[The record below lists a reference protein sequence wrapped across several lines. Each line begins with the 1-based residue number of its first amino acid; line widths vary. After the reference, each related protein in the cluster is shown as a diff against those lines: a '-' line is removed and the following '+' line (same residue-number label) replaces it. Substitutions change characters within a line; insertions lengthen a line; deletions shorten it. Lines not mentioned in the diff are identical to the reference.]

1 MEGTVVLLHGLG
13 RSSRSMARLEA
24 SIAGAGFETR
34 NLAYRSR
41 CCSIREA
48 AEEVSAQLG
57 DLRIEHPLIGV
68 THSMGGVVMRA
79 LASRFNWRGCVMLGP
94 PNHASGLA
102 ASTSRMRLFRWLMGP
117 ACIELGQELRW
128 PDPPRPCGIIV
139 GTAGMTLDNPPSW
152 LAGLRGVFDHDEVHD
167 GTVSLQEAVHPA
179 ATDLALVDASHTRMM
194 DHPETIAL
202 VLKFLETGGFG
213 TAGMEPTMAGAIA
226 QADSLHYG

>member
-1 MEGTVVLLHGLG
+1 
-13 RSSRSMARLEA
+13 MARLEA

-34 NLAYRSR
+34 NLTYRSR

-79 LASRFNWRGCVMLGP
+79 LASRFNWGGCVMLGP

-152 LAGLRGVFDHDEVHD
+152 LAGLRGVFDRACGRFAYSPD
-167 GTVSLQEAVHPA
+167 GS
-179 ATDLALVDASHTRMM
+179 SR
-194 DHPETIAL
+194 DHRIGPQ
-202 VLKFLETGGFG
+202 VFG
-213 TAGMEPTMAGAIA
+213 DWWFRNGRNGTHNGRRHCPG
-226 QADSLHYG
+226 